1 MPKYS
6 GVTKMRMDGEEGGRI
21 RRCRE
26 SIRERNKTSSVKG
39 PAM

>member
-6 GVTKMRMDGEEGGRI
+6 GVTKMMMAWEGGGRI
-21 RRCRE
+21 KRCSE
-26 SIRERNKTSSVKG
+26 SMRERNKTSSVNG